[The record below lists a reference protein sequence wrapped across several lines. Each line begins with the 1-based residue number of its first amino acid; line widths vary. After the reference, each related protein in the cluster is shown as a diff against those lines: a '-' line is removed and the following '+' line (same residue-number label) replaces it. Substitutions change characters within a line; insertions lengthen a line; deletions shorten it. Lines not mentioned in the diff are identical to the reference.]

1 MRDHISPRLG
11 AVALTV
17 LLVGGAAVLGF
28 LVAGPRNA
36 APSETPSSTTPASE
50 VASPSAAVPGP
61 TSSIPR
67 YSDGIPKVWQGQPVL
82 RWTDALARRSTA
94 TGATPFLTGVWLD
107 IPVGAFS
114 CPNDQG
120 PDPRAPN
127 SWIDYGGCQFKY
139 VSSDAGSTPGIQTG
153 VTTFRFYK
161 GNLATGPAIM
171 SVHLHD
177 PRATQCW
184 FQQPICDDMIVV
196 DDIVWTGD
204 AVTAPHPLSVDQV
217 IAAATEV
224 SPTSGLRGPASDVW
238 GCGASVTDGLMLCP
252 PMTEGTQYTSPI
264 AGAAVLPSSD
274 AVARA
279 LPGVTPGVNGALQP
293 SAIAWTSGTGGDYR
307 RLAVDNVVV
316 FVRTGI
322 GGQAES
328 DGAFLTQLVAA
339 LKAQEAGALPTR

>member
-11 AVALTV
+11 AVALTAILAV
-17 LLVGGAAVLGF
+17 GAAVLIATRY
-28 LVAGPRNA
+28 VVP
-36 APSETPSSTTPASE
+36 ETPSSTAPASK
-50 VASPSAAVPGP
+50 VASPSAAVGLP
-61 TSSIPR
+61 TASIPR
-67 YSDGIPKVWQGQPVL
+67 YSDGLPKVWQGQPVL

-94 TGATPFLTGVWLD
+94 ADDTSFLTGVWLD
-107 IPVGAFS
+107 IPAGPAF

-127 SWIDYGGCQFKY
+127 SWIDYGGCQFRY
-139 VSSDAGSTPGIQTG
+139 VSSDAGSTPSPQTA

-161 GNLATGPAIM
+161 GDLATGPAIM

-177 PRATQCW
+177 PRATECG
-184 FQQPICDDMIVV
+184 FQQPICDGMIVV

-217 IAAATEV
+217 IAAATDA
-224 SPTSGLRGPASDVW
+224 SPTSGLRAPAPNVW

-252 PMTEGTQYTSPI
+252 PMAPGTEYTSPI
-264 AGAAVLPSSD
+264 VGAAVLPSSD
-274 AVARA
+274 AVTRA
-279 LPGVTPGVNGALQP
+279 LPGVTPGVVGALQP

-307 RLAVDNVVV
+307 RLVVDNVVV
-316 FVRTGI
+316 FVRTGL
-322 GGQAES
+322 GGQTES

-339 LKAQEAGALPTR
+339 MRAREASPLPTR